1 MKRARSNSWDRTRA
15 CRNLARE
22 FQGKTVGQKDLF
34 GNDVG
39 QANEFIR
46 VSHNLNSFDFN
57 FVKEDL
63 QMTFDDESNEV
74 FEIRKNGEKIEH
86 NSNEFKDL
94 ANRVYKLV
102 DREVRVI
109 RKEDKANKSLATQ
122 GFQGLIGAY

>member
-1 MKRARSNSWDRTRA
+1 MRRARSNSWDRTRA

-39 QANEFIR
+39 EANEFLR
-46 VSHNLNSFDFN
+46 VYYNLNSFDFHYVN
-57 FVKEDL
+57 EGLRIGFS
-63 QMTFDDESNEV
+63 DETNEITRI
-74 FEIRKNGEKIEH
+74 EKNGERLEY

-102 DREVRVI
+102 DKEVRII